1 MTTEARERI
10 AQILAAHLADAEL
23 PPVLPERARQLTPET
38 QRRKRRRAARDK
50 RDARADAV
58 ARLQAQ
64 LSRAATR
71 SGEAYRPALR
81 IPARTWSMAAA
92 VVADRSGR
100 TAGSALGTLPLA
112 LRHRARAELG
122 DLRPLLARY
131 RAALLVALHQL
142 SRPSRARR
150 RGKRVVCGFSRGA
163 LAALL
168 RAPGDGE
175 RLSVSRVYG
184 RAMNAQPILPWL
196 ADRGLLE
203 REQPGKKARGVPRGP
218 SGYALGLYYLDGD
231 AEQLAPQ
238 LAPALRSSRG
248 PVTLARLLA
257 RPPD

>member
-1 MTTEARERI
+1 MTEARERI
-10 AQILAAHLADAEL
+10 AQILATHLADAEL
-23 PPVLPERARQLTPET
+23 PPAPPERARQLAPET

-81 IPARTWSMAAA
+81 IPGRTWSMAAA

-112 LRHRARAELG
+112 LRHRALAELG
-122 DLRPLLARY
+122 SLRPLLARY
-131 RAALLVALHQL
+131 RTALLVALHQL

-150 RGKRVVCGFSRGA
+150 RGKRVVAGFSRGA

-168 RAPGDGE
+168 RSPADGE

-196 ADRGLLE
+196 ADRGLLA
-203 REQPGKKARGVPRGP
+203 REQPGKAARGVPRGP
-218 SGYALGLYYLDGD
+218 SGYALGLYYLDGGD

-238 LAPALRSSRG
+238 LSPALRSSRG
-248 PVTLARLLA
+248 PVTLADLLA

>member
-1 MTTEARERI
+1 VTEARERI

-23 PPVLPERARQLTPET
+23 PPAPPERARQLAPET

-50 RDARADAV
+50 RGARAEAV
-58 ARLQAQ
+58 ERLQAQ

-81 IPARTWSMAAA
+81 IPGRTWSMAAA

-150 RGKRVVCGFSRGA
+150 RGRRVVSGFSRGA

-168 RAPGDGE
+168 RAPANGE

-184 RAMNAQPILPWL
+184 RNMNARPILPWL
-196 ADRGLLE
+196 ADRGLLA
-203 REQPGKKARGVPRGP
+203 REQPGRGARGVPRGP

-231 AEQLAPQ
+231 AEQFAPQ
-238 LAPALRSSRG
+238 LAPALRSLRG
-248 PVTLARLLA
+248 PVTLSELLA

>member
-1 MTTEARERI
+1 MTEARERI
-10 AQILAAHLADAEL
+10 AQILAAHLADAES
-23 PPVLPERARQLTPET
+23 PPAPLQLAPKT

-58 ARLQAQ
+58 VRLQAQ

-81 IPARTWSMAAA
+81 IPGRTWSMAAS

-112 LRHRARAELG
+112 LRHRALAEIG
-122 DLRPLLARY
+122 NLRPLLARY

-150 RGKRVVCGFSRGA
+150 RQKRVVAGFSRGA

-168 RAPGDGE
+168 RAPGDGK

-196 ADRGLLE
+196 ADRGLLA
-203 REQPGKKARGVPRGP
+203 REQPGRGARGVPRGP
-218 SGYALGLYYLDGD
+218 SGYALALYYLDGDGD

-238 LAPALRSSRG
+238 LAPALRCLRG
-248 PVTLARLLA
+248 PVTLSELLA

>member
-1 MTTEARERI
+1 MTEARERI
-10 AQILAAHLADAEL
+10 AQILAAHLADAES
-23 PPVLPERARQLTPET
+23 PPAPLQLAPKT

-58 ARLQAQ
+58 VRLQAQ

-81 IPARTWSMAAA
+81 IPGRTWSMAAS

-112 LRHRARAELG
+112 LRHRALAEIG
-122 DLRPLLARY
+122 NLRPLLARY

-150 RGKRVVCGFSRGA
+150 RQKRVVAGFSRGA

-168 RAPGDGE
+168 RAPGDGK

-196 ADRGLLE
+196 ADRGLLA
-203 REQPGKKARGVPRGP
+203 REQPGRGARGVPRGP
-218 SGYALGLYYLDGD
+218 SGYALALYYLDGD
-231 AEQLAPQ
+231 GDLEQLAPQ
-238 LAPALRSSRG
+238 LAPALRCLRG
-248 PVTLARLLA
+248 PVTLSELLA